1 MKPFNPLK
9 LSQYF
14 WLVLVFQLLFLAS
27 CKEDN
32 ILEPDP
38 IFLESKTETI
48 SLIKQEVLAKA
59 AALNQS
65 QLLAAYIKN
74 GVKVY
79 KITYK
84 TKNTDGS
91 TITASGSIILPET
104 DQPASMISVQHGT
117 ITNPSEAPSYY
128 KDGSEVASFGTLFA
142 SMGYIILYPDYIGY
156 GASASL
162 PHPYEHRA
170 SLASSSLDF
179 IRASREFLKTQ
190 TTVKWNEK
198 LLLAGYSEGG
208 YATMSLQKKIEEEV
222 PKEFNLIAASS
233 GAGAYDKTAFMKY
246 IINNPT
252 SKNPG
257 NNSLYLWVLLTYDRI
272 YGLNKP
278 ASYYFKEPYATN
290 IATQGINTVITESFH
305 TIISD
310 TFKEE
315 INSGK
320 ATTFIAATADND
332 VYNWKPSTPTLLT
345 HGNND
350 ALVFYFNSENAFKAM
365 QSLGAPLVKLNTVN
379 NGDHASSIESFL
391 INTLIFFTEHAQ

>member
-1 MKPFNPLK
+1 MKPLDTLK
-9 LSQYF
+9 KTPSF
-14 WLVLVFQLLFLAS
+14 WLIFLFQLLFLAS
-27 CKEDN
+27 CKDDN
-32 ILEPDP
+32 TLEPDP
-38 IFLESKTETI
+38 VFLESKTETI
-48 SLIKQEVLAKA
+48 SLSKQEVLAKA

-65 QLLAAYIKN
+65 PLLSAYIKN

-84 TKNTDGS
+84 TKNTDG
-91 TITASGSIILPET
+91 TPITASGSIILPET

-117 ITNPSEAPSYY
+117 ITNPSEAPSFY

-156 GASASL
+156 GVSASL

-170 SLASSSLDF
+170 SLASSTLDF

-190 TTVKWNEK
+190 KTVTWNEK

-208 YATMSLQKKIEEEV
+208 YATMSLQKKIEEEA
-222 PKEFNLIAASS
+222 PKEFNLVAASS

-252 SKNPG
+252 SASPG

-272 YGLNKP
+272 YELNQP
-278 ASYYFKEPYATN
+278 ASYYFKEPYASA
-290 IATQGINTVITESFH
+290 IATQGINTVINESFH
-305 TIISD
+305 NIISD
-310 TFKEE
+310 TFREE
-315 INSGK
+315 INTGQ
-320 ATTFIAATADND
+320 ATKFIAATADND
-332 VYNWKPSTPTLLT
+332 VYNWRPTTPTLLT
-345 HGNND
+345 HGNSD
-350 ALVFYFNSENAFKAM
+350 ALVFYFNTENAFKSM
-365 QSLGAPLVKLNTVN
+365 QSLGAPSVKLNTVN